1 MLFVGVVVVVVVVVE
16 TVIFTTDETGDDIT
30 YVVVVGIHD
39 VVDYTD
45 DDFSF
50 LNGMYHHASAF
61 LMECINMPQLSKW
74 NVSPCVSFLNGMYHH
89 ASAFYEISC
98 LNIRRNTI

>member
-1 MLFVGVVVVVVVVVE
+1 MLFVGFVVVVVE
-16 TVIFTTDETGDDIT
+16 TVRFTTDETGDDIT
-30 YVVVVGIHD
+30 YVVVVVGIHD

-61 LMECINMPQLSKW
+61 
-74 NVSPCVSFLNGMYHH
+74 
-89 ASAFYEISC
+89 YEISC

>member
-1 MLFVGVVVVVVVVVE
+1 MLFVVVVVVVVVE
-16 TVIFTTDETGDDIT
+16 TVRFTTDETGDDIT

-61 LMECINMPQLSKW
+61 
-74 NVSPCVSFLNGMYHH
+74 
-89 ASAFYEISC
+89 YEISC

>member
-1 MLFVGVVVVVVVVVE
+1 MLFVGFVVVVVE
-16 TVIFTTDETGDDIT
+16 TVRFTTDETGDDIT
-30 YVVVVGIHD
+30 YVVVVVGIHD

-61 LMECINMPQLSKW
+61 
-74 NVSPCVSFLNGMYHH
+74 
-89 ASAFYEISC
+89 
-98 LNIRRNTI
+98 